1 MFIIIRFACKLSCS
15 LVAHI
20 LYYCYYIVHSLV
32 TCFLLPQLIFTPYQP
47 FLTHPAYDSNCDC
60 GLLTISELIVDIFV
74 KGKEDNIWD
83 LIYFYPSANCML
95 LLTVLIAKCFVCS
108 SLPCIF
114 LFPPYHCT
122 LLLSLLEALNNM
134 HN

>member
-1 MFIIIRFACKLSCS
+1 MSSAYTL
-15 LVAHI
+15 L
-20 LYYCYYIVHSLV
+20 YCYYIVHSLV

-47 FLTHPAYDSNCDC
+47 FFLTHPAYGSNCDF

-74 KGKEDNIWD
+74 MGKEDNIWD
-83 LIYFYPSANCML
+83 LISFCPSANCML
-95 LLTVLIAKCFVCS
+95 LLVSIAEHFVCS

-122 LLLSLLEALNNM
+122 SLLSLLEALNNM